1 MDNSSG
7 LAPSCVVIDAH
18 QHFWDPGRAD
28 YPWMVGPAAPLR
40 RVFGPADLL
49 PELRA
54 NGVLG
59 TVLVQARSELTE
71 TDELLSL
78 AASHPFVLGVI
89 AWVDLT
95 AADVADTIAA
105 LRQGANGHLLVGLR
119 HPVHDEADAQWLLR
133 SDVRRGL
140 AAVQEAGL
148 AYDLLVRPRELPAA
162 AQVVSNFP
170 GLRFV
175 IDHLAKPEI
184 RQGAMEPWSALMDAW
199 RNERAHVWCKLSGLI
214 NLADHVAWRNDDLRP
229 YILKVLD
236 VFGPDRCMFGSDWP
250 VLTLAGTY
258 ARVLEALQANL
269 GHLTAHERQAILGDA
284 AIGAYRIGADRLSG
298 ARAAADAAHRSPRG

>member
-1 MDNSSG
+1 M
-7 LAPSCVVIDAH
+7 VIDAH

-59 TVLVQARSELTE
+59 TLVVQARSSIAE
-71 TDELLSL
+71 THALLSL
-78 AASHPFVLGVI
+78 AADHPFVLGVVG
-89 AWVDLT
+89 WVDLT

-119 HPVHDEADAQWLLR
+119 HQVHDEADARWLLR
-133 SDVRRGL
+133 CDVQRGL

-162 AQVVSNFP
+162 TQVVRNFP

-184 RQGAMEPWSALMDAW
+184 RQGTMQPWSGLMDGL
-199 RNERAHVWCKLSGLI
+199 REERSHVWCKLSGMI
-214 NLADHVAWRNDDLRP
+214 NLADHAAWRSQDLRP
-229 YILKVLD
+229 YVLKVLD
-236 VFGPDRCMFGSDWP
+236 LFGAERCMFGSDWP

-258 ARVLEALQANL
+258 SRVLEALQDNL
-269 GHLTAHERQAILGDA
+269 GHLTPQERQSILGDA
-284 AIGAYRIGADRLSG
+284 AVDAYLIGADRLSG
-298 ARAAADAAHRSPRG
+298 ARAAADAARRSPQG